1 MANHTI
7 TVTVNGGK
15 EYLDVPSNMTLLR
28 MLREKLALT
37 GTKNGCEA
45 GECGACTVLVDGEP
59 VNSCMMLAVE
69 ADGCE
74 VTTVEGLADQEKT
87 LGVSENPKGLST
99 LQEAFVEQNAVQCGF
114 CTPGMLISAH
124 ALLERNP
131 HPADDE
137 VREALVGNLC
147 RCTGYLRIVQAAQTA
162 AEETRFFPKN
172 LVSNTTDPVGKS
184 VPRIDIHEK
193 VTGAAVFADDMQFGP
208 GLYYGRLV
216 RSPHAHALIKRIDAS
231 KALELPGV
239 KAVVTGRDVN
249 ARIGLYLIDRPVFAI
264 DRVRV
269 VGEAVAGVVA
279 TSEEIAE
286 QATRLVEV
294 EYEELPAVFDP
305 VEAAQPDAPLLHPDM
320 GEYEVANFIFPQPG
334 TNISEHFKLR
344 KGNPESAW
352 PKCAAIVEGTFRL
365 PQIQHVPIEPHVA
378 VALWEHSTMKGSGA
392 ATSGSVTLWTCSQ
405 SPFAQ
410 RDLIS
415 QSLGIP
421 HGDLRVVSPYIGG
434 GFGGKAGVSME
445 VYAVVLARAVKGH
458 PVKVRMTR
466 EEEFI
471 TTTARQTLV
480 ANTKIGCDAEG
491 NLLAMETEY
500 YFGGGA
506 YNDYGVNIARAAGY
520 SCTGPYDI
528 PNVKGDSYCV
538 YTNLP
543 IGSAMRGFGM
553 PEIHWGIEQIMDQLA
568 EKIGMGPAEFRRRNC
583 VRTGDTILTGMEMP
597 AVDLPACIDKV
608 TEAIGWDR
616 RSAVP
621 SAPHK
626 KRGQGIAIM
635 WKAPAMP
642 PNPGSSAIV
651 RFNED
656 ATVNVEIGAQDLGQG
671 AFTVI
676 AQMAAQALGV
686 PYEWVR
692 VSVPVDTRYS
702 PYEWQT
708 VASRITWT
716 TGNAVKA
723 AAEDARRQIL
733 EIVAEHWGEDIQD
746 LDIKN
751 GKVISYKSELEQPL
765 ENMVIYG
772 LPNENFEGWK
782 GGPIVGRGKFM
793 PTYVTNLDSETGQGT
808 RAVVHYTVGAQA
820 VDLEVDTETG
830 QIDVLKIASAY
841 DVGKAINPDLVLTQ
855 IEGGAVHGMSSA
867 FEALKFDEQ
876 GQPLNPSLVDYRIAT
891 SVDAPR
897 EIQGDIVETPLEDGP
912 WGARGV
918 GEHVMVQTAPAIANA
933 IHDALGIRFN
943 DLPLS
948 AEKIFL
954 ALEEMEL

>member
-1 MANHTI
+1 
-7 TVTVNGGK
+7 
-15 EYLDVPSNMTLLR
+15 MT
-28 MLREKLALT
+28 KLT
-37 GTKNGCEA
+37 
-45 GECGACTVLVDGEP
+45 
-59 VNSCMMLAVE
+59 
-69 ADGCE
+69 
-74 VTTVEGLADQEKT
+74 
-87 LGVSENPKGLST
+87 SE
-99 LQEAFVEQNAVQCGF
+99 
-114 CTPGMLISAH
+114 
-124 ALLERNP
+124 
-131 HPADDE
+131 
-137 VREALVGNLC
+137 
-147 RCTGYLRIVQAAQTA
+147 
-162 AEETRFFPKN
+162 
-172 LVSNTTDPVGKS
+172 PVGKS

-193 VTGAAVFADDMQFGP
+193 ITGAAIFVDDMQFGP
-208 GLYYGRLV
+208 GLYHGRLV
-216 RSPHAHALIKRIDAS
+216 RSPHAHALVKRVDVS
-231 KALELPGV
+231 QALEVPGV
-239 KAVVTGRDVN
+239 KAVVTGQDVN
-249 ARIGLYLIDRPVFAI
+249 ARIGLYLVDRPIFAT
-264 DRVRV
+264 DRVRY
-269 VGEAVAGVVA
+269 VGDPVAGVIA
-279 TSEEIAE
+279 ISEEIAE
-286 QATRLVEV
+286 AAARLVEV

-305 VEAAQPDAPLLHPDM
+305 VEAAQPDAPLLHPGL
-320 GEYEVANFIFPQPG
+320 GEYKVANFIFPEPG

-344 KGNPESAW
+344 KGDVEAAW
-352 PKCAAIVEGTFRL
+352 PRCAAIVEGTFRL

-378 VALWEHSTMKGSGA
+378 VALWE
-392 ATSGSVTLWTCSQ
+392 TSGEVTLWTCSQ

-410 RDLIS
+410 RDLIAL
-415 QSLGIP
+415 SLGIP
-421 HGDLRVVSPYIGG
+421 HGNLRVVSPYVGG
-434 GFGGKAGVSME
+434 GFGGKAGVSIE
-445 VYAVVLARAVKGH
+445 VYAVVMARAVKGH
-458 PVKVRMTR
+458 PLKLRMTR

-471 TTTARQTLV
+471 CTTARQSLV
-480 ANTKIGCDAEG
+480 AHTRIGCDAEG

-538 YTNLP
+538 YTNRP

-553 PEIHWGIEQIMDQLA
+553 PEIHWGIEQIVDQLA
-568 EKIGMGPAEFRRRNC
+568 EKIGMDPAEFRRRNC
-583 VRTGDTILTGMEMP
+583 VKTGDIILTGMKMTP
-597 AVDLPACIDKV
+597 IDLVACIDKV
-608 TEAIGWDR
+608 TEAIGWSER
-616 RSAVP
+616 GRGEARPRP

-642 PNPGSSAIV
+642 PNPGSAAVV

-708 VASRITWT
+708 VASRITWS

-733 EIVAEHWGEDIQD
+733 DIVADHWGEDADD
-746 LDIKN
+746 LDIKD
-751 GKVISYKSELEQPL
+751 GKVISYKSEREQPL
-765 ENMVIYG
+765 QNMVVYG

-793 PTYVTNLDSETGQGT
+793 PTYVTNLDFETGQGA

-830 QIDVLKIASAY
+830 QVEILKIASAY
-841 DVGKAINPDLVLTQ
+841 DVGKAINPDLVMTQ

-867 FEALKFDEQ
+867 FEALRFDEK
-876 GQPLNPSLVDYRIAT
+876 GQPLNRNLVDYRIAT
-891 SVDAPR
+891 AVDVPQ
-897 EIQGDIVETPLEDGP
+897 EIHGDIVETPLEDGP

-918 GEHVMVQTAPAIANA
+918 GEHVMVPTAPAIANA

-954 ALEEMEL
+954 ALEGLEIED

>member
-1 MANHTI
+1 MAEFT
-7 TVTVNGGK
+7 
-15 EYLDVPSNMTLLR
+15 SN
-28 MLREKLALT
+28 
-37 GTKNGCEA
+37 
-45 GECGACTVLVDGEP
+45 
-59 VNSCMMLAVE
+59 
-69 ADGCE
+69 
-74 VTTVEGLADQEKT
+74 
-87 LGVSENPKGLST
+87 
-99 LQEAFVEQNAVQCGF
+99 
-114 CTPGMLISAH
+114 
-124 ALLERNP
+124 
-131 HPADDE
+131 
-137 VREALVGNLC
+137 
-147 RCTGYLRIVQAAQTA
+147 
-162 AEETRFFPKN
+162 
-172 LVSNTTDPVGKS
+172 PVGKD
-184 VPRIDIHEK
+184 VPRVDAYEK
-193 VTGAAVFADDMQFGP
+193 ITGAATFVDDMQFGP

-216 RSPHAHALIKRIDAS
+216 RSPHAHALIKKVDIS
-231 KALELPGV
+231 KALEVPGV
-239 KAVVTGRDVN
+239 KAVVTGEDVP
-249 ARIGLYLIDRPVFAI
+249 ARIGLYLVDRPVFAR
-264 DRVRV
+264 DQVRY
-269 VGEAVAGVVA
+269 VGDPVAGVIA
-279 TSEEIAE
+279 ISEDIAE
-286 QATRLVEV
+286 EAAQLVVV

-305 VEAAQPDAPLLHPDM
+305 VEAAQPDAPLLHPDL
-320 GEYEVANFIFPQPG
+320 GEYEVANFIFPEPG

-344 KGNPESAW
+344 KGNVEAAW
-352 PKCAAIVEGTFRL
+352 PRCAAIVEDTFRL
-365 PQIQHVPIEPHVA
+365 PHIQHVPLEPHVA
-378 VALWEHSTMKGSGA
+378 VALWEPSGQ
-392 ATSGSVTLWTCSQ
+392 VTLWTSSQ

-410 RDLIS
+410 RDLIAK
-415 QSLGIP
+415 SLNIP
-421 HGDLRVVSPYIGG
+421 HGNLRVVSPYVGG

-445 VYAVVLARAVKGH
+445 VYAVAMARAVKGH
-458 PVKVRMTR
+458 AVKLRMTR

-471 TTTARQTLV
+471 GTTVRQVLV
-480 ANTKIGCDAEG
+480 AHTKIGCDAEG

-520 SCTGPYDI
+520 SCTGPYGI

-538 YTNLP
+538 YTNMP

-568 EKIGMGPAEFRRRNC
+568 EKIGMDPAEFRRRNC
-583 VRTGDTILTGMEMP
+583 VKTGDTILTGMKMP
-597 AVDLPACIDKV
+597 AIDLVACIDKV
-608 TEAIGWDR
+608 TKAINWGKKEQ
-616 RSAVP
+616 P

-626 KRGQGIAIM
+626 KRGKGIAIM

-656 ATVNVEIGAQDLGQG
+656 ATLNVEIGAQELGQG
-671 AFTVI
+671 AFTVA
-676 AQMAAQALGV
+676 AQIAAQALGV

-692 VSVPVDTRYS
+692 VSAPVDTKYS

-708 VASRITWT
+708 VASRITWSM
-716 TGNAVKA
+716 GNAVKA

-733 EIVAEHWGEDIQD
+733 ALVAEHWDEDPD
-746 LDIKN
+746 NLDIKD
-751 GKVISYKSELEQPL
+751 GVVISYKSEREQPL
-765 ENMVIYG
+765 KGMVIYG

-793 PTYVTNLDSETGQGT
+793 PTYVTNLDFETGQGT

-830 QIDVLKIASAY
+830 QVEILKIASAY

-876 GQPLNPSLVDYRIAT
+876 GRPLNPSLVDYRIMRA
-891 SVDAPR
+891 VDVPK
-897 EIQGDIVETPLEDGP
+897 EIHGDIVETPLEDGP

-933 IHDALGIRFN
+933 INDAIGIRFS

-954 ALEEMEL
+954 ALQR